1 MVNEGKKTGI
11 FWGVAGVVALIA
23 IIASWKSEA
32 PEDGP
37 GDGIGADLF
46 IWKDPLL
53 ASSMKIVTFD
63 EDQGTLANFEVAKD
77 KESGA
82 WTIPSRK
89 GYPADAVDQMK
100 AAANSLI
107 GLKALDNPTSNAED
121 HSKMG
126 VLEPRQDKLE
136 IGDEGVGRMV
146 TIKDGDQKELAS
158 IIIGNPVKDQ
168 PGQIYV
174 RIPGQ
179 DPVYTVKLD
188 DKPLTTKFGD
198 WIEDDL
204 LKLSSI
210 EIEGMQVK
218 DYTCQLGMDPRS
230 GQIVVNWQR
239 KYDASLSKDGTQWSL
254 DSLQE
259 YDSTNPLTA
268 KAVEVDADKKINT
281 AKLNEIQSAL
291 DDLKIADVERKPD
304 GISANLRADKDLLDD
319 EKARSSLSQRGFY
332 PIPTTPNAPPEI
344 LSANGELTVGLK
356 DGVEYVL
363 RFGNIEGVGD
373 KEEEEGAEDAEGE
386 KKSTGGVNRYLLVT
400 TRVDDSHFPPPDLK
414 DIPTTVEEMEAAE
427 KKAQE
432 PVMTLPTEDETPEVN
447 VPTEPEPAVE
457 MKKEEPTA
465 EPKEEAAEAE
475 TETKTD
481 EAETADDKPEAE
493 MKEKAEAAT
502 EEVKAEEAPVEE
514 VKKADENPADEN
526 PVSEKPAEEAPK
538 AEQPK
543 EEAASSDVKS
553 DEPAVESGETVGEG
567 SGEATGEGQGKSQQ
581 ESDDEKTQDQESDK
595 KADEASSDDKPEAA
609 KPAEEM
615 KSEPAAEE
623 KPADEPAAEPVVE
636 ETEEEK
642 QERLEAVQEKITKEN
657 QRKIDLR
664 NDQIAEAKKKVR
676 ELNARFADWYYVIPE
691 DTYQKL
697 TMTRDDLFEKEEA
710 AGAPGPNPGAGG
722 PSFNPGGFVP
732 NLGN

>member
-1 MVNEGKKTGI
+1 
-11 FWGVAGVVALIA
+11 
-23 IIASWKSEA
+23 
-32 PEDGP
+32 
-37 GDGIGADLF
+37 
-46 IWKDPLL
+46 
-53 ASSMKIVTFD
+53 
-63 EDQGTLANFEVAKD
+63 
-77 KESGA
+77 
-82 WTIPSRK
+82 
-89 GYPADAVDQMK
+89 
-100 AAANSLI
+100 
-107 GLKALDNPTSNAED
+107 
-121 HSKMG
+121 
-126 VLEPRQDKLE
+126 
-136 IGDEGVGRMV
+136 
-146 TIKDGDQKELAS
+146 
-158 IIIGNPVKDQ
+158 
-168 PGQIYV
+168 
-174 RIPGQ
+174 
-179 DPVYTVKLD
+179 
-188 DKPLTTKFGD
+188 
-198 WIEDDL
+198 
-204 LKLSSI
+204 
-210 EIEGMQVK
+210 MQVK

-344 LSANGELTVGLK
+344 LSANGELAVGLK

-363 RFGNIEGVGD
+363 RFGNIEGVG
-373 KEEEEGAEDAEGE
+373 EEEGAEDAEGE

-432 PVMTLPTEDETPEVN
+432 PAMTLPTEDETPEVN